1 MEKLNI
7 GDIFYNSGDKE
18 RDWLQP
24 VLTIKDI
31 IKIDGEPYF
40 LAKEREGY
48 MSTQLLQDFY
58 EKC

>member
-40 LAKEREGY
+40 LAKESEEY